1 MKIVTKSAELKQLVR
16 EHKAAGRT
24 IGFVPTMGA
33 LHRGH
38 LSLVKKAGESTDVVV
53 VSIFVNPNQFNNPDD
68 LKNYPRT
75 IDEDT
80 LLLNNTACEI
90 LYHPEVNEVY
100 PDIDTREFDF
110 GALDKVMEGEF
121 RPGHFNGVAQVVSRF
136 FELVQPDKAFFG
148 EKDFQQLA
156 IVKAMTKMLAYPIDI
171 VSGEIIRE
179 DDGLAL
185 SSRNVRLSE
194 AQRQEATLIS
204 RTLFE
209 SKQLVKTKNIKE
221 VANFVVENINKSA
234 LLNVEYFNIVDGN
247 TLQPVDNWSQSDYI
261 VGCIAVFADK
271 VRLIDNL
278 IYKNFYD
285 AHSSCKV

>member
-1 MKIVTKSAELKQLVR
+1 MKIVTKSAELKQLVG

-33 LHRGH
+33 LHHGH
-38 LSLVKKAGESTDVVV
+38 LSLVKKAGACTDVVV
-53 VSIFVNPNQFNNPDD
+53 VSIFVNPTQFNNPDD

-75 IDEDT
+75 IEEDT
-80 LLLNNTACEI
+80 LLLSNTACKI

-100 PDIDTREFDF
+100 PDKDNRVFDF
-110 GALDKVMEGEF
+110 GSLDKVMEGEF

-156 IVKAMTKMLAYPIDI
+156 IIKAMTKMLDYPIDI
-171 VSGEIIRE
+171 VAGEIIRE
-179 DDGLAL
+179 VDGLAL

-194 AQRQEATLIS
+194 AQRKEATLIS

-209 SKQLVKTKNIKE
+209 SKQLIKTGNIKE
-221 VANFVVENINKSA
+221 VANFVVENINRSS

-247 TLQPVDNWSQSDYI
+247 TLQVVDNWSQSDYI